1 MDALE
6 LFSAVETTENERTGI
21 FSPEINFKE
30 KSPVGICAGCCMSVM
45 TQVEI
50 RSDGSI

>member
-30 KSPVGICAGCCMSVM
+30 KSAVGSCGCCATCPVTKVEMS
-45 TQVEI
+45 
-50 RSDGSI
+50 SDGSI